1 VTRPRSRPRPR
12 DRSFLLSGLLG
23 AAVLICAAV
32 VCACAWIW
40 VAWAEGGPPSPTTPD
55 TMRVRIRPGMTLQD
69 AADTLV
75 ELGLLRHERVFKL
88 GARLEGRDRDL
99 RPGVFAVA
107 VGAPPRD
114 LLRALVDVTPLPVVV
129 TVPEGLEAAE
139 VADLAAAALG
149 FPARD
154 FLAAADKH
162 VAEAAQTF
170 PLFTNPLRRSA
181 FARTIADT
189 LRAGGRRLHWCEGY
203 LAPDTY
209 HFYEGT
215 TAELAART
223 MVELQLA
230 RLDSALA
237 LCARR
242 PGQERLSP
250 QDLVTLA
257 SIVEAEAWQPPERP
271 RVAAVYTN
279 RLRAGMRLEA
289 DPTVAFWLR
298 KRGQR
303 LFYSDL
309 KIGSPF
315 NTYLRPGLPPGPIG
329 SPGWLAL
336 MAAAL
341 PDTTC
346 RALYFVADGRGGHVF
361 SLTLEQ
367 HNRAVQVYRDQ
378 RQRAGVDGHGT
389 TR

>member
-1 VTRPRSRPRPR
+1 
-12 DRSFLLSGLLG
+12 LLLTGVLG
-23 AAVLICAAV
+23 AAVLACIVAAL
-32 VCACAWIW
+32 VCGW
-40 VAWAEGGPPSPTTPD
+40 VWLAWAKGGPPAPSVPD

-69 AADTLV
+69 AADTLSA
-75 ELGLLRHERVFKL
+75 LGLLRHERVFKL

-114 LLRALVDVTPLPVVV
+114 LLRALVDVMPLPVVV
-129 TVPEGLEAAE
+129 AVPEGLEAAE
-139 VADLAAAALG
+139 VAELVSAALG
-149 FPARD
+149 FPARE
-154 FLAAADKH
+154 FLAAADKQ
-162 VAEAAQTF
+162 VVEAARTF

-181 FARTIADT
+181 YARTITDT

-215 TAELAART
+215 AADLAART

-237 LCARR
+237 LGARR
-242 PGQERLSP
+242 AGNLLLSP
-250 QDLVTLA
+250 QELVTLA
-257 SIVEAEAWQPPERP
+257 SIIEAEAWQLPERT

-279 RLRAGMRLEA
+279 RLRTGMRMES
-289 DPTVAFWLR
+289 DPTVAFWLG

-309 KIGSPF
+309 KVGSPF

-329 SPGWLAL
+329 SPGWSALA
-336 MAAAL
+336 AAAL

-346 RALYFVADGRGGHVF
+346 QALYFVADGHGGHVF
-361 SLTLEQ
+361 SLTLDQ
-367 HNRAVQVYRDQ
+367 HNRAVQSYRNQ
-378 RQRAGVDGHGT
+378 RQRASVDGRGAA
-389 TR
+389 R